1 MLNGIKI
8 AQENENR
15 KIWRREWRYQKLG
28 RENDFSIPFDY
39 KTTVWPDIEM
49 FDVEEKDF
57 RFKTEGYEVCLVL
70 DVGMNHVIYIRTL
83 GISLIWDAFQNK
95 LHLNGQETYLH
106 HQKGIIQLK
115 ITRKGTECRVQGG
128 ERELNIYDSGQ
139 YDLNIQIDTKCGNAG
154 AFESENNGMLVW
166 MEVCGIHTADE
177 YKEEIISEK
186 TIRELVCKDRLF
198 FKNDHYSIY
207 YNYLEDEM
215 YGKPD
220 AYVISPEHIISAQR
234 VTEEFQW
241 RHNPM
246 GDMTRVLNRGSEWKR
261 KSSRE
266 EFRISTG
273 IPAVDAA
280 FQIAMD
286 VLDKAKSPQY
296 AFEGEQG
303 MWSAGAFQGTGMGF
317 GVWCRD
323 TMQMLLRGIGFIDPK
338 VTRKTVEYILKSGK
352 DNAVDG
358 LAAAVISVWE
368 YYLVSHDIE
377 LLLKNADAIKA
388 KIQQCEEVFN
398 GEKGLVCAAFCSSN
412 DAYEDT
418 EAGGYALSTEIYFMY
433 AFECAFNILKCLGE
447 PAEHYKVLAAQM
459 LEMIRNKYWNP
470 TAGIFTSGPEGTTAF
485 KYEVWETAG
494 EEGVIWNIWGI
505 ASEEQKNLIM
515 DNLEHKIITPYG
527 IPLMP
532 GHLEKTHL
540 ARYVWTVYTTGYAV
554 AAAEIGKE
562 ELLVTLIAQQIRN
575 AVFNKTFYEV
585 YNADDGRA
593 WRWPA
598 QTWNAIGYISL
609 LLSGVFGLKKDI
621 EGIWFEGF
629 IPTVLSEIRIFN
641 LRYVNMCLDVSS
653 EGEGKIVKMT
663 LDGVEARKIFWN
675 LQGHHKVKLIC
686 RKED

>member
-28 RENDFSIPFDY
+28 RENDFSIPFEY

-70 DVGMNHVIYIRTL
+70 DVGMNHAIYIRTL

-95 LHLNGQETYLH
+95 LHLNDQETYLH
-106 HQKGIIQLK
+106 HQNGVIQLK

-139 YDLNIQIDTKCGNAG
+139 YDLNVQIDTKCGNAG

-177 YKEEIISEK
+177 YKEEIISEE
-186 TIRELVCKDRLF
+186 TRRELVCKDKLF

-207 YNYLEDEM
+207 YNHLEDEM

-261 KSSRE
+261 ESSRE

-338 VTRKTVEYILKSGK
+338 VTRRTVEYILKSGK

-358 LAAAVISVWE
+358 LAAVVISVWE
-368 YYLVSHDIE
+368 YYLVSHDRE
-377 LLLKNADAIKA
+377 LLLKNADTIKA
-388 KIQQCEEVFN
+388 KIQQCEKVFN
-398 GEKGLVCAAFCSSN
+398 EEKGLVYAAFCSSN

-447 PAEHYKVLAAQM
+447 PAEHYKFLAAQM
-459 LEMIRNKYWNP
+459 LKMIRNKYWNP
-470 TAGIFTSGPEGTTAF
+470 TAGIFTSGPNGSMAF
-485 KYEVWETAG
+485 KDEVWETAG
-494 EEGVIWNIWGI
+494 EEGAVWNIWGI

-540 ARYVWTVYTTGYAV
+540 ARSVWTVYTTGYAV
-554 AAAEIGKE
+554 AAAELGKE

-629 IPTVLSEIRIFN
+629 IPTVLSGIRIFN
-641 LRYVNMCLDVSS
+641 LRYVNMCLDLSS

-663 LDGVEARKIFWN
+663 LNGVEVKKIFWN